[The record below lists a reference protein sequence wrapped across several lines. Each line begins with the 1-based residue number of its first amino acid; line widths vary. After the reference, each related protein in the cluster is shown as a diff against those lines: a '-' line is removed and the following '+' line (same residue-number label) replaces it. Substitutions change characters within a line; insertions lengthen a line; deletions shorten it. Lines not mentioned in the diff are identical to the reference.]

1 MKYRSKQGER
11 LDQICY
17 THYGH
22 LNGTVEA
29 VYKANPGLVLLP
41 SILPIGT
48 SIVLPEFVQK
58 KPEAKS
64 IKLWD

>member
-29 VYKANPGLVLLP
+29 VYKANLDLVLLP
-41 SILPIGT
+41 CILPLGT
-48 SIVLPEFVQK
+48 LIVLPEIVQQYTQTN
-58 KPEAKS
+58 S